1 MYKTVA
7 KILYDSSQL
16 KYLQFNLY
24 LKFKMKLLHET
35 KTILYRLK
43 TDLIE

>member
-1 MYKTVA
+1 MYKTDFVW
-7 KILYDSSQL
+7 LRFQS
-16 KYLQFNLY
+16 YLQFNRY